1 MNDIAPKQGDM
12 LFSLIV
18 DGDVSKLSP
27 VQKVEY
33 YSKFCESL
41 GLNPLTKPFD
51 YIKLQGKEVLYAKK
65 DATEQLRKLNGV
77 SVTGM
82 ESKQVGDVWITQV
95 SVMDKTGRT
104 DIATGAVTVKNLSGD
119 ALANAVMKCETKAKR
134 RATLSICGLGVLDE
148 MELET
153 IPAAVKESVNVEI
166 PQIPENTEPEKPVQN
181 HSNASP
187 DAHVLSEG
195 EVIGVWFWKLTA
207 DQRKQYIPEG
217 CKYGKVNGSWTV
229 IKAA

>member
-1 MNDIAPKQGDM
+1 MNDITPKQGDM

-18 DGDVSKLSP
+18 DGDVSKLTP

-51 YIKLQGKEVLYAKK
+51 YIRLQGKEVLYAKK
-65 DATEQLRKLNGV
+65 DATEQLRKINGV

-82 ESKQVGDVWITQV
+82 DSKQVSDVWITQV
-95 SVMDKTGRT
+95 TVSDKTGRT
-104 DIATGAVTVKNLSGD
+104 DIATGAVSIKNLAGD
-119 ALANAVMKCETKAKR
+119 GLANAVMKCETKAKR

-153 IPAAVKESVNVEI
+153 IPASAKEPITAEA
-166 PQIPENTEPEKPVQN
+166 PQIPENTKTEKPVQN
-181 HSNASP
+181 NVNSEMHNL
-187 DAHVLSEG
+187 VEG
-195 EVIGVWFWKLTA
+195 EVIGAWFWKLTA
-207 DQRKQYIPEG
+207 EQRKKYIPEG
-217 CKYGKVNGSWTV
+217 CKLSKVNGLWTV
-229 IKAA
+229 IAA

>member
-18 DGDVSKLSP
+18 DGDVSKLTP

-104 DIATGAVTVKNLSGD
+104 DIATGAVT
-119 ALANAVMKCETKAKR
+119 ANYSNIISNW
-134 RATLSICGLGVLDE
+134 SIFC
-148 MELET
+148 
-153 IPAAVKESVNVEI
+153 I
-166 PQIPENTEPEKPVQN
+166 
-181 HSNASP
+181 
-187 DAHVLSEG
+187 
-195 EVIGVWFWKLTA
+195 
-207 DQRKQYIPEG
+207 
-217 CKYGKVNGSWTV
+217 
-229 IKAA
+229 